1 MSNNVSRSFVGLEK
15 VEQSESIIC
24 QSRRQREIID
34 IDLQDTDKI
43 RISFSITEFNM
54 VQ

>member
-1 MSNNVSRSFVGLEK
+1 MSNNVSLSFVGLEK

-34 IDLQDTDKI
+34 IGRFYARDVK
-43 RISFSITEFNM
+43 
-54 VQ
+54 VV